1 LRLTFLLD
9 GAAIPLQASAYRRK
23 HFQRPSGTA
32 WRAGGAWP
40 DIIDHQMKAKQKNCP
55 KERIRRTKEGIKNE
69 KN

>member
-1 LRLTFLLD
+1 LRLAFLLD

-40 DIIDHQMKAKQKNCP
+40 DIIDHRQMKAKQKKLP
-55 KERIRRTKEGIKNE
+55 DGKDPTDKRRY
-69 KN
+69 